1 MATKRTLTD
10 EQKEKLHKAVRNL
23 IGIAVWGYDW
33 DIDEDNFD
41 EIVQEEL
48 IEPFIIPLMNGEEI
62 TIKE

>member
-10 EQKEKLHKAVRNL
+10 EQKKQLREALLNFVNV
-23 IGIAVWGYDW
+23 AVWGFDW
-33 DIDEDNFD
+33 NIDEDNFD
-41 EIVQEEL
+41 EIMQEEL